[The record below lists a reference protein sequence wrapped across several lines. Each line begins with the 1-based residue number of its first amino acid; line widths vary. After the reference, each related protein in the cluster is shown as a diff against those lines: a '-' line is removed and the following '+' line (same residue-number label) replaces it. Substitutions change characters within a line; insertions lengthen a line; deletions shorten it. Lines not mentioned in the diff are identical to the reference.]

1 MDFSKLLTNLQHGQQ
16 RAQQLL
22 FEQQGK
28 NMYALCR
35 RYLSPAEE
43 AEEAMMNG
51 FLRIFK
57 AVGASSFENESAF
70 AGWMRRIMV
79 NECLQQLRKSHSF
92 LVMTDVGEDDR
103 ADNHTPDLTLNAKQ
117 LFEMIET
124 LPTGYR
130 TVFNL
135 YVIEGYTHKEIA
147 ELMQI
152 SEGASKSQLS
162 KARVKLAHMW
172 TQKSEFYGL
181 GKAR

>member
-1 MDFSKLLTNLQHGQQ
+1 MDFSQQLTELKRQQ
-16 RAQQLL
+16 ERAQQLL
-22 FEQQGK
+22 FEQYGK
-28 NMYALCR
+28 LMYALCR

-51 FLRIFK
+51 FLKVFDK
-57 AVGASSFENESAF
+57 VKDGNFVNEATF
-70 AGWMRRIMV
+70 VGWMRRIMV

-92 LVMTDVGEDDR
+92 LVVTDSVEEDKAVD
-103 ADNHTPDLTLNAKQ
+103 ASPEMSLQAKE
-117 LFEMIET
+117 LFTMIET

-135 YVIEGYTHKEIA
+135 YVVEGYTHNEIA

-162 KARVKLAHMW
+162 KARQKLAQLW
-172 TQKSEFYGL
+172 KQKNAYYGL

>member
-1 MDFSKLLTNLQHGQQ
+1 MEMSKLLTELKQQ
-16 RAQQLL
+16 QEKAQRLL
-22 FEQQGK
+22 FERQGK

-51 FLRIFK
+51 FLKIFNGVK
-57 AVGASSFENESAF
+57 GTSFENESAF

-79 NECLQQLRKSHSF
+79 NECLQQLRKTHSF
-92 LVMTDVGEDDR
+92 LVMTDVAEDDK
-103 ADNHTPDLTLNAKQ
+103 ADTLSPELTLNAKE
-117 LFEMIET
+117 LFAMIEN

-135 YVIEGYTHKEIA
+135 YVIEGYTHREIA
-147 ELMQI
+147 DMMRI

-162 KARVKLAHMW
+162 KARAKLAQLW
-172 TQKSEFYGL
+172 TQKNEFYGL

>member
-1 MDFSKLLTNLQHGQQ
+1 MDFIHLLRDLKQGKE
-16 RAQQLL
+16 RAQQIL

-51 FLRIFK
+51 FLKVFERIKEGDF
-57 AVGASSFENESAF
+57 FNEAAF
-70 AGWMRRIMV
+70 NGWMKKIMV

-92 LVMTDVGEDDR
+92 LVMTDVGEEDKT
-103 ADNHTPDLTLNAKQ
+103 DNTNPELTLNAKQ
-117 LFEMIET
+117 LFEMIEN

-135 YVIEGYTHKEIA
+135 YVIEGFTHKEIA
-147 ELMQI
+147 GMMQI

-162 KARVKLAHMW
+162 KARVKLAQLW
-172 TQKSEFYGL
+172 TQKNEYYGL

>member
-1 MDFSKLLTNLQHGQQ
+1 MDFQKIIIALKKQQ
-16 RAQQLL
+16 ERAQQLL
-22 FEQQGK
+22 FERHGK
-28 NMYALCR
+28 TMYALCR

-51 FLRIFK
+51 FLKVFTK
-57 AVGASSFENESAF
+57 VGETTFEHESAF
-70 AGWMRRIMV
+70 AAWMRRIMV
-79 NECLQQLRKSHSF
+79 NECLQQLRKTHSF
-92 LVMTDVGEDDR
+92 LVLTDEKEEDR
-103 ADNHTPDLTLNAKQ
+103 ADISSADMGLKAKE
-117 LFEMIET
+117 LFAMIET

-147 ELMQI
+147 GMMQI

-162 KARVKLAHMW
+162 KARVKLAHLW
-172 TQKSEFYGL
+172 KQKNEFYGL

>member
-1 MDFSKLLTNLQHGQQ
+1 MDFDKQLIELQRERE
-16 RAQQLL
+16 RAQQLF
-22 FEQQGK
+22 FERYGK
-28 NMYALCR
+28 TMYALCR

-51 FLRIFK
+51 FLKVFK
-57 AVGASSFENESAF
+57 KVKDATFSNELAF

-92 LVMTDVGEDDR
+92 LIM
-103 ADNHTPDLTLNAKQ
+103 ADADEVEKADSITQELTLDAKE
-117 LFEMIET
+117 LFT
-124 LPTGYR
+124 LIDGLPAGYR

-162 KARVKLAHMW
+162 KARAKLAHLW
-172 TQKSEFYGL
+172 KQKNEFYGL

>member
-1 MDFSKLLTNLQHGQQ
+1 MEFSKLLTELKKQQH

-22 FEQQGK
+22 FEMHGK
-28 NMYALCR
+28 AMYALCR

-51 FLRIFK
+51 FLKIFF
-57 AVGASSFENESAF
+57 AVKDASFDNESAF

-79 NECLQQLRKSHSF
+79 IECLQQLRKTHSF
-92 LVMTDVGEDDR
+92 LVMADSSGEDK
-103 ADNHTPDLTLNAKQ
+103 ADLHSPDMTLGAKE
-117 LFEMIET
+117 LFALIET

-162 KARVKLAHMW
+162 KARVKLAQLW
-172 TQKSEFYGL
+172 TQKNAFYGL

>member
-1 MDFSKLLTNLQHGQQ
+1 MDFGKLLVALKKEHKK
-16 RAQQLL
+16 AQLDV
-22 FEQQGK
+22 FAHYGK
-28 NMYALCR
+28 SMYALCR

-51 FLRIFK
+51 FLKVFTHIST
-57 AVGASSFENESAF
+57 ASFTTEAAF

-92 LVMTDVGEDDR
+92 LMLTDVADENKADDQS
-103 ADNHTPDLTLNAKQ
+103 PDFTLHAKE
-117 LFEMIET
+117 LFAMIET

-135 YVIEGYTHKEIA
+135 YVLEGYTHNEIA
-147 ELMQI
+147 DMMQI

-162 KARVKLAHMW
+162 KARQKLAQLW
-172 TQKSEFYGL
+172 KQKNAYYGL

>member
-1 MDFSKLLTNLQHGQQ
+1 MDFGKLLAALKKEHKKTQHDVF
-16 RAQQLL
+16 ALY
-22 FEQQGK
+22 GK
-28 NMYALCR
+28 SMYALCR

-51 FLRIFK
+51 FLKVFTHVTK
-57 AVGASSFENESAF
+57 ASFATESAF

-79 NECLQQLRKSHSF
+79 NECLQQLRQTHSF
-92 LVMTDVGEDDR
+92 LTLTDAADENTADDL
-103 ADNHTPDLTLNAKQ
+103 TPDFSLDAKE
-117 LFEMIET
+117 LFAMIER

-135 YVIEGYTHKEIA
+135 YVLEGYTHLEIA
-147 ELMQI
+147 GMMQI

-162 KARVKLAHMW
+162 KARQKLAQLW
-172 TQKSEFYGL
+172 KQKNAYYGL

>member
-1 MDFSKLLTNLQHGQQ
+1 MEFGKLLTELRRQQQ
-16 RAQQLL
+16 RAQRLL
-22 FEQQGK
+22 FEQEGK

-51 FLRIFK
+51 FLKIFK
-57 AVGASSFENESAF
+57 SVKDGSFENESAF

-92 LVMTDVGEDDR
+92 LVMADVAEEDKAEPFSPEMKLD
-103 ADNHTPDLTLNAKQ
+103 AKEI
-117 LFEMIET
+117 FAMIET

-135 YVIEGYTHKEIA
+135 YVMEGYTHREIA
-147 ELMQI
+147 GMMQI

-162 KARVKLAHMW
+162 KARVKLAQLW
-172 TQKSEFYGL
+172 TQKNAFYGL

>member
-1 MDFSKLLTNLQHGQQ
+1 MDFSKLLTDLQHGQQ

-22 FEQQGK
+22 FERQGK
-28 NMYALCR
+28 YMYALCR

-57 AVGASSFENESAF
+57 AVCASSFENESAF

-92 LVMTDVGEDDR
+92 LVMTDVGEDER
-103 ADNHTPDLTLNAKQ
+103 ADNHTPELTLNAKQ

-147 ELMQI
+147 GLMQI

-162 KARVKLAHMW
+162 KARVKLAHLW
-172 TQKSEFYGL
+172 TQKNEFYGL